1 MGGNP
6 VVILGVSRSGTTLL
20 KEMLDEHSALALPSE
35 SYFVPQLWDRHGKRP
50 ERAAFLEDVG
60 RLARIREWGVTRAAV
75 DELLPAEPTFADA
88 IGAVYRAYADLRG
101 KPRYGDKTPSYMQRL
116 EVLERAFPGAQYVH
130 LVRDGRNAALSFL
143 AMHRRPRFNMARPR
157 GLLSFAAQWRRELE
171 GARRFGA
178 RLGPERYRELRYEDL
193 VDDPEGKLRALCA
206 FLGLDWE
213 PGLLEYHRGV
223 DAGALADHPKLAEP
237 PGPGRSDWR
246 TQLIAAQQERFEAV
260 AGPMLDVY
268 GYERRFPRPSP
279 ATLARAAAERAG
291 LAARIRTWDVSLAVV
306 RRSPGGGCARPT
318 SAAGRETRSWPRP
331 RAHAVPSSPRPIR
344 LSWLPA
350 RVSRPERSRRG
361 WDWPTR
367 SPSANPC
374 STPCRTT
381 WRRA

>member
-143 AMHRRPRFNMARPR
+143 AMHRRPRFNMGAAARPALVRRPVAAGARGRAPLRRTARPR
-157 GLLSFAAQWRRELE
+157 AVQGVALR
-171 GARRFGA
+171 
-178 RLGPERYRELRYEDL
+178 GPR
-193 VDDPEGKLRALCA
+193 
-206 FLGLDWE
+206 
-213 PGLLEYHRGV
+213 
-223 DAGALADHPKLAEP
+223 
-237 PGPGRSDWR
+237 
-246 TQLIAAQQERFEAV
+246 
-260 AGPMLDVY
+260 
-268 GYERRFPRPSP
+268 
-279 ATLARAAAERAG
+279 
-291 LAARIRTWDVSLAVV
+291 
-306 RRSPGGGCARPT
+306 RRSGGEAPR
-318 SAAGRETRSWPRP
+318 AVRVPRP
-331 RAHAVPSSPRPIR
+331 RLGAG
-344 LSWLPA
+344 PA
-350 RVSRPERSRRG
+350 RVPPRSRR
-361 WDWPTR
+361 
-367 SPSANPC
+367 
-374 STPCRTT
+374 
-381 WRRA
+381 RRARRPSETRRAARRRAGRTGGRS